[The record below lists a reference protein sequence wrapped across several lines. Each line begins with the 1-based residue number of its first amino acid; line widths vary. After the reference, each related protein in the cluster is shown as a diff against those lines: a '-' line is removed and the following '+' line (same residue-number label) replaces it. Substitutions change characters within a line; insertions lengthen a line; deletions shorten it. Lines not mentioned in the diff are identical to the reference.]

1 MNKKILASI
10 LVIGML
16 ALAMGY
22 GTYSYFSDTAKST
35 GNVFTAGTLDLKL
48 ANAGGE
54 YTNEVTATWSSPAGW
69 APGETVEATLY
80 MKNTGS
86 IGIHHIRV
94 GVGNLGGTGLWD
106 AVLLTKFVFFEGD
119 ITDMVKG
126 FGPTDY
132 PLDNNKDGKVT
143 LHEFINWCAQ
153 PHSILLFAGAW
164 TTGPDYIAPGGTQY
178 LTLGFTF
185 DSDAGNS
192 YQGLTAS
199 FDLTILAYQVKEQ
212 TTPIWVS
219 EMSYGY

>member
-10 LVIGML
+10 FVIGIL

-54 YTNEVTATWSSPAGW
+54 YTDGVTATWSSPAGW

-80 MKNTGS
+80 MKNDGS

-94 GVGNLGGTGLWD
+94 GVENLDGTGLWH
-106 AVLLTKFVFFEGD
+106 AILLTKFEFFEGD
-119 ITDMVKG
+119 ITDTVKG
-126 FGPTDY
+126 FGPTEY
-132 PLDNNKDGKVT
+132 PLDYNGDGKVT

-164 TTGPDYIAPGGTQY
+164 ATGPKYIPAGGTQW
-178 LTLGFTF
+178 LKLGFTF
-185 DSDAGNS
+185 DPAAGDD

-199 FDLTILAYQVKEQ
+199 FDLKIVAYQVKEQ

-219 EMSYGY
+219 EGEGY